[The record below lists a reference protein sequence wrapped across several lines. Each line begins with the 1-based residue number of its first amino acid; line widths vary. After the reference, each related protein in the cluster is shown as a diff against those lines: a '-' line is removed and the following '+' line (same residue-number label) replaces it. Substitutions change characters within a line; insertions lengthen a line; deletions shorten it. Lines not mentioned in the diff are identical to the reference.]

1 MPSKK
6 IKVASCQFPVSGSIT
21 RNSRHICDFL
31 KQARRK
37 KADLVH
43 FSECALTGYAGFDLQ
58 STDQIDWQLLRR
70 ETEKILDFARQ
81 YQLWIILG
89 STHQLT
95 RHLPHNSLYL
105 INPRGKIADRYDK
118 RFCTPGDL
126 DNYSP
131 GNRFV
136 TFRVNGVK
144 CALLICFDLRFPEL
158 YLELK
163 RQKVHCIFQSF
174 YNARQDGPSIHNF
187 IMRQTMQCRAAT
199 NYFWISMTNS
209 SARYAPYPSCFI
221 RPDGKITQQLPLN
234 RPGIMTNTIDLNKTY
249 YDLMATFRNAAL
261 KGALNSG
268 LAIHDPRSQNTTCF

>member
-1 MPSKK
+1 MPSRK
-6 IKVASCQFPVSGSIT
+6 IKVATCQFPVSSSIN
-21 RNSRHICDFL
+21 RNSRYICDFL

-43 FSECALTGYAGFDLQ
+43 FPECALTGYAGFDLQ

-70 ETEKILDFARQ
+70 ETENILDLARQ

-95 RHLPHNSLYL
+95 RHQPHNSLYL
-105 INPRGKIADRYDK
+105 INPRGQITDRYDK
-118 RFCTPGDL
+118 RFCTPDDL

-158 YLELK
+158 YSELK
-163 RQKVHCIFQSF
+163 RQKVDCIFQSF

-221 RPDGKITQQLPLN
+221 RPDGKIVKQLPMN
-234 RPGIMTNTIDLNKTY
+234 RPGLMTNTVNLNKTY

-261 KGALNSG
+261 KGALTNG
-268 LAIHDPRSQNTTCF
+268 QTIHDPRSQNTTCF